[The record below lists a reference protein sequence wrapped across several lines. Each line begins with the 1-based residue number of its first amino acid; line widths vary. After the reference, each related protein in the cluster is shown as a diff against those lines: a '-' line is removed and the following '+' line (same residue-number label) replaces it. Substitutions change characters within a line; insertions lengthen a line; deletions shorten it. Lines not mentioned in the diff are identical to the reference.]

1 MRVDDSRIRKEK
13 VADSKIS
20 GYVWTGSKTSRQQNV
35 SLEFTVPEALTEW
48 FSRVTEHSS
57 VFRSNDSP

>member
-20 GYVWTGSKTSRQQNV
+20 GYVWTGPDSNAEQRLQMALAHFMHEYFVVSKQ
-35 SLEFTVPEALTEW
+35 E
-48 FSRVTEHSS
+48 
-57 VFRSNDSP
+57 

>member
-20 GYVWTGSKTSRQQNV
+20 GYAWTGPHETFLVVKHGEDVINISK
-35 SLEFTVPEALTEW
+35 P
-48 FSRVTEHSS
+48 
-57 VFRSNDSP
+57 P